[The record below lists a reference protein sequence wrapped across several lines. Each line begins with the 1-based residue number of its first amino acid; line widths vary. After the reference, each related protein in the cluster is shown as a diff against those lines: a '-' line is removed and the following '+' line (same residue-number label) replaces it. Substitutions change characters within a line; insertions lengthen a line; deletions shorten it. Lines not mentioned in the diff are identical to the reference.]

1 MGKIEREL
9 AEDRIAELD
18 SRIAELDSRIAGIKA
33 EIRQLESARILEAK
47 ESWKASLRSQFPEY
61 SESQLETYVR
71 GR

>member
-1 MGKIEREL
+1 MGEIEREL

-33 EIRQLESARILEAK
+33 EIRQLESARILEAR
-47 ESWKASLRSQFPEY
+47 EAWKVSLRLQFPQF
-61 SESQLETYVR
+61 SESQLETYVK